1 MKNRLLLLCRYKD
14 EPDLGGSETFVM
26 LMDLNS
32 DGKHDITMGISSI
45 VSNNYYNV
53 PNSLINCPG
62 PLCGWRVRRWS
73 FFLKKNCQLIRVL
86 FSFNVFV

>member
-1 MKNRLLLLCRYKD
+1 
-14 EPDLGGSETFVM
+14 M

-32 DGKHDITMGISSI
+32 DGKHDITMGVSSI

-62 PLCGWRVRRWS
+62 PLCGWRVS
-73 FFLKKNCQLIRVL
+73 NLFSSLKKTKQ
-86 FSFNVFV
+86 NVVA